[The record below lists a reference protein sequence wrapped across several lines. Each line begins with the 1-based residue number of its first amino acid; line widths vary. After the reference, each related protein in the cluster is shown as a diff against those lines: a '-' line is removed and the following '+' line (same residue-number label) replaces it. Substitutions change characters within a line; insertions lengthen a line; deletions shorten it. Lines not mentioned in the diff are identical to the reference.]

1 MRQYYQCSGTAAT
14 TNSARLRYD
23 RGIIG
28 GWSLNGV
35 FRNSSG
41 LPVGVIAG
49 GIWPTNWQVGSY
61 ANQTGVVPA
70 PQTTKNGP
78 APTKSGKPGP
88 NIFAD
93 PATAIA
99 AYGLPL
105 AGDSGQ
111 RNGVRGDGFFGI
123 DLGIGKRFSLFTFK
137 DQPHT
142 VQLRAESFNVT
153 NSVRF
158 DPYSANVNILSP
170 ARFGQ
175 YTSTLT
181 KPRVFQFSLRYEF

>member
-1 MRQYYQCSGTAAT
+1 MGNANRVVNGV
-14 TNSARLRYD
+14 
-23 RGIIG
+23 IG

-41 LPVGVIAG
+41 LPVGVIAA

-61 ANQTGVVPA
+61 AIQTGVVP
-70 PQTTKNGP
+70 PNQTTRNAA
-78 APTKSGKPGP
+78 APTRSGKPGP
-88 NIFAD
+88 NLFAE
-93 PATAIA
+93 PATTFA
-99 AYGLPL
+99 AYSLPL

-111 RNGVRGDGFFGI
+111 RNGVRGNGFFGI
-123 DLGIGKRFSLFTFK
+123 DLGLGKRFSLYTIK

-142 VQLRAESFNVT
+142 LQFRAEAFNVT

-158 DPYSANVNILSP
+158 DPYTANVSTLNP

-175 YTSTLT
+175 YTATLVN
-181 KPRVFQFSLRYEF
+181 PRVFQFSLRYEF